1 VTTRALSRRL
11 GHTIY
16 RLGAVASTQGEAA
29 RLAAAGA
36 SEGTVVTATHQS
48 AGRGRRGRE
57 WLDAPGESLLMSIVL
72 RPPISPGMAPQLS
85 LVAAIAVVDALGTAG
100 VTATIRWPNDVMVG
114 VRKICGM
121 LPEAVTAREGTIEH
135 VILGIGLNVNQR
147 DFPASIRTLATS
159 VRIETGRDHPVG
171 EMLHVVLAGLEG
183 WYGHFVEGG
192 LGAVHAAWLGRAQGI
207 GCRARTADG
216 REGVTVGLAADGA
229 LLLRT
234 DSGETVRVVAGEVA
248 AEVEYAAGH

>member
-1 VTTRALSRRL
+1 L
-11 GHTIY
+11 GV
-16 RLGAVASTQGEAA
+16 VASTQGEAA

-72 RPPISPGMAPQLS
+72 RPPIPPSMAPQLS
-85 LVAAIAVVDALGTAG
+85 LVAAVAVVDALGRTG
-100 VTATIRWPNDVMVG
+100 VTAMIRWPNDVMVG
-114 VRKICGM
+114 ERKICGM
-121 LPEAVTAREGTIEH
+121 LPEAVTAREGAIEH

-147 DFPASIRTLATS
+147 DFPSPIRTLATS
-159 VRIETGRDHPVG
+159 VRIETGREHAVAA
-171 EMLHVVLAGLEG
+171 MLHAILAEFDG
-183 WYGHFVEGG
+183 WYRHFVERG
-192 LGAVHAAWLGRAQGI
+192 LDPLLPAWLGRARDI
-207 GCRARTADG
+207 GRRARAADG
-216 REGVTVGLAADGA
+216 REGTAVGLAADGA

-248 AEVEYAAGH
+248 MEVEHAAGH

>member
-1 VTTRALSRRL
+1 MRAPSRRL
-11 GHTIY
+11 GHSIH
-16 RLGAVASTQGEAA
+16 RLGAVVSTQGEAA
-29 RLAAAGA
+29 GLAAAGA

-72 RPPISPGMAPQLS
+72 RPRIPPNLAPQLS
-85 LVAAIAVVDALGTAG
+85 LVAAVAVVDALKAAG

-114 VRKICGM
+114 ERKICGM
-121 LPEAVTAREGTIEH
+121 LPEAVTAREGTLEH

-147 DFPASIRTLATS
+147 DFPAPIRELATS
-159 VRIETGRDHPVG
+159 ARIETGRAHAV
-171 EMLHVVLAGLEG
+171 EEVLEVLLAGLDG
-183 WYGHFVEGG
+183 WYGRFLEDG
-192 LGAVHAAWLGRAQGI
+192 LVALLPAWLGRAQGI
-207 GCRARTADG
+207 GRRARAADG
-216 REGVTVGLAADGA
+216 REGVAVGLAADGA

-248 AEVEYAAGH
+248 TEVEHAAGH